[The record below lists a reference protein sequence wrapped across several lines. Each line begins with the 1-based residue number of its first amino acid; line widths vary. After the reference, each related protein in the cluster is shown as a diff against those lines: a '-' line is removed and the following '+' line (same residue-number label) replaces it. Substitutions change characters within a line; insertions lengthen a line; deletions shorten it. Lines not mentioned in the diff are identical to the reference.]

1 MLKAAPMPPVARTE
15 LDPGTP
21 CRNCGQALVP
31 GKSAC
36 PACGAAHGEGNRCPH
51 CHSIAEVEPHG
62 ALGFRCLVC
71 GGPRI
76 ALDSAEL
83 SLSAQTNVALSRA
96 KSEQTK
102 HLMLSAGGF
111 LLSGMGALAL
121 LLCVVV
127 ELTASPGV
135 GAMLAAYF
143 AAAVPLATGL
153 FALNRAA
160 AARKQRSEALRT
172 AEVSAL
178 SDVQAVVGALSA
190 ARVVQLLR
198 ISPERAELLLAEASV
213 ASMLEEAP
221 APRLRVAAPTPTR
234 PASATENHGIET
246 EIGEPAG
253 KTVRGDTEI

>member
-1 MLKAAPMPPVARTE
+1 MPPAARTE

-21 CRNCGQALVP
+21 CRNCGQALPP

-51 CHSIAEVEPHG
+51 CHSIADVEPHG
-62 ALGFRCLVC
+62 VLGFRCLVC

-76 ALDSAEL
+76 LLDSADVG
-83 SLSAQTNVALSRA
+83 LSAQTNAALGNA
-96 KSEQTK
+96 GSEQTK
-102 HLMLSAGGF
+102 HLMFSAGGF
-111 LLSGMGALAL
+111 FLSGMGALAL
-121 LLCVVV
+121 LISGVV
-127 ELTASPGV
+127 ELSAAPGV
-135 GAMLAAYF
+135 GAMLAAYS

-160 AARKQRSEALRT
+160 AARKRRSEALRS
-172 AEVSAL
+172 AQLGAL

-198 ISPERAELLLAEASV
+198 VSPERAELLLAEASV

-221 APRLRVAAPTPTR
+221 SPRLRVAAPTPTS
-234 PASATENHGIET
+234 PGASEPHATNT
-246 EIGEPAG
+246 ELGEPAAR
-253 KTVRGDTEI
+253 TVRGDTEI